1 MRPGESDDDLIL
13 RLAGSGEPREGQNRR
28 RGGFA
33 ERQWLDAAALWRALP
48 EAVNVADDAMRQL
61 GS

>member
-28 RGGFA
+28 RGGSLSGNGSMPRHMA
-33 ERQWLDAAALWRALP
+33 RRAGG
-48 EAVNVADDAMRQL
+48 R
-61 GS
+61 

>member
-13 RLAGSGEPREGQNRR
+13 RLAGSGEPREGQNRVAGSLSSSGSMPLHYGAPCR
-28 RGGFA
+28 RPLTLQMT
-33 ERQWLDAAALWRALP
+33 RC
-48 EAVNVADDAMRQL
+48 